1 MRPPSEGHTTDTRSG
16 RIATPHIRCTSGPR
30 LAANQPSFAG
40 QRRCAGAPETPPPPN
55 PRFHMVSDS
64 NMSLRLAYLA
74 VETSTRRRA
83 PRACW
88 LLLESERCYVVTR
101 PYSIVR
107 SHQSTPLRVA
117 SASCVPRG

>member
-83 PRACW
+83 PRAAVLVIIRERA
-88 LLLESERCYVVTR
+88 LLCG
-101 PYSIVR
+101 
-107 SHQSTPLRVA
+107 H
-117 SASCVPRG
+117 SAL